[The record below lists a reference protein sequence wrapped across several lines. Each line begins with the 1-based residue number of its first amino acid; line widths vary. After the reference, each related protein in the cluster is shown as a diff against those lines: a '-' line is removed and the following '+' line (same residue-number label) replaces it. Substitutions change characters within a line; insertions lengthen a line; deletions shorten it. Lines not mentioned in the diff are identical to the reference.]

1 MIKFNA
7 LSFASLALIF
17 SALSVNCAVAM
28 TQESFKELALR
39 CAPSVAPDTLEALV
53 KTESSF
59 NPFAIGVVG
68 GSVKQPKNLQDA
80 ILIVT
85 RLVAEKRNF
94 SVGLGQVNQA
104 NFSSLGL
111 TAEELFEP
119 CTNLKA
125 SAQILSKCY
134 ARMSKKGLGEAQA
147 LSDAL
152 SCYYS
157 GNDVTGYK
165 HGYVHRVT
173 QNSINKT
180 AVKVPS
186 ISLLT
191 DSPPLSSQISSSAKS
206 TEKASAQDDPLLR
219 ASQAKQAKG
228 EQVQDKLIF

>member
-1 MIKFNA
+1 MIRFKA
-7 LSFASLALIF
+7 LSIAGFVLVM
-17 SALSVNCAVAM
+17 SVDSVAAIS
-28 TQESFKELALR
+28 QESFKELALR
-39 CAPSVAPDTLEALV
+39 CAPSVAPDTLAALI
-53 KTESSF
+53 KTESGF
-59 NPFAIGVVG
+59 NQFAIGVVG
-68 GSVKQPKNLQDA
+68 NSIRQPQNLQDA

-85 RLVAEKRNF
+85 RLMAEKKNF

-125 SAQILSKCY
+125 TAKILGKCY
-134 ARMSKKGLGEAQA
+134 VRMSKKGQGEAQA

-165 HGYVHRVT
+165 HGYVQRVT
-173 QNSINKT
+173 QNSINQT
-180 AVKVPS
+180 VKVPS

-191 DSPPLSSQISSSAKS
+191 DLSTQNSQISASVKS
-206 TEKASAQDDPLLR
+206 TEVKKAFAQDVPLLW
-219 ASQAKQAKG
+219 ASSQTQG
-228 EQVQDKLIF
+228 EKEQDKLIF